1 MANGGFMK
9 SLIKGKEIVL
19 GVAGGIAAYKSVEVL
34 RLLQKAGAD
43 VRVIMTRHAEWF
55 VGRMTFEAISGH
67 PVFIEM
73 FGEQSD
79 PHMRHISWAE
89 TADAV
94 VIAPATADIIG
105 KLANGIADDALS
117 TFMMAVT
124 APKLICPSM
133 NTHMYES
140 PAVQRNL
147 QTLQDDGY
155 IIVAPGAGELACGT
169 VGAGRLPEPEQIVES
184 VGNSFLSKDYKGRR
198 IVVTAGPTREPI
210 DPVRFVSNP
219 SSGKMGYAVARAA
232 ASRGADVVLVA
243 GPTAFPDPPG
253 VRVVRVGT
261 ASEMAQAVFNE
272 MDAAQAVIKVAA
284 VSDYRPVEAA
294 TQKMKKNSDEL
305 VVKMEK
311 TEDILESLGQRKKNQ
326 VLVGFAAETE
336 ELEKNAVDKLKRKNL
351 DLIVGNLIGA
361 PDAGF
366 ESDTNRMKIFFRDG
380 SVEDLPLM
388 DKDEA
393 AHVLL
398 DRIGALN
405 IL

>member
-1 MANGGFMK
+1 MTQ
-9 SLIKGKEIVL
+9 LKGKEIVL
-19 GVAGGIAAYKSVEVL
+19 GITGGIAAYKSVEVL

-43 VRVIMTRHAEWF
+43 VRVVMTRNAEWF

-79 PHMRHISWAE
+79 PHMRHIFWAE

-232 ASRGADVVLVA
+232 ASRGAEVVLVA

>member
-1 MANGGFMK
+1 MTQ
-9 SLIKGKEIVL
+9 LKGKEIVL
-19 GVAGGIAAYKSVEVL
+19 GITGGIAAYKSVEVL

-43 VRVIMTRHAEWF
+43 VRVVMTRNAEWF

-79 PHMRHISWAE
+79 PHMRHIFWAE

-155 IIVAPGAGELACGT
+155 TIVAPGAGELACGT

-232 ASRGADVVLVA
+232 ASRGAEVVLVA
-243 GPTAFPDPPG
+243 GPTAFPDPPD

>member
-1 MANGGFMK
+1 MTQ
-9 SLIKGKEIVL
+9 LKGKEIVL
-19 GVAGGIAAYKSVEVL
+19 GITGGIAAYKSVEVL

-43 VRVIMTRHAEWF
+43 VRVVMTRNAEWF

-79 PHMRHISWAE
+79 PHMRHIFWAE

-147 QTLQDDGY
+147 QTLQNDGY
-155 IIVAPGAGELACGT
+155 TIVAPGAGELACGT

-232 ASRGADVVLVA
+232 ASRGAEVVLVA

-311 TEDILESLGQRKKNQ
+311 TEDILESLGQKKKNQ

-336 ELEKNAVDKLKRKNL
+336 DLEKNAVDKLKRKNL

-366 ESDTNRMKIFFRDG
+366 ESDTNRMKFFFRDG